1 MLVIF
6 GLTNDG
12 FVSFPKYFFCKIKLC
27 FKSWTD
33 WGLKT
38 FGLHA
43 LVNGGA
49 SLIEDSIKG

>member
-1 MLVIF
+1 MMVLFHFLSIF
-6 GLTNDG
+6 S
-12 FVSFPKYFFCKIKLC
+12 VKIKLC